1 MGFSQ
6 SIKGYGSCL
15 TLPDVPWACLPP
27 AYLREA
33 SMKLTKRS
41 IDDLKP
47 LPSSDLYVWDDEVA
61 GFGLRVKPSG
71 VRSFIVQYRNS
82 SGDSRRKT
90 LGKSGVLTADEARK
104 LAKADLAEVAKGSD
118 PAQKRLEDRQ
128 AITVRELCRI
138 YLEAAD
144 KNLIIGKGGRPK
156 KRSTLY
162 VDRGRIERHILPL
175 LGNRRVRDLKAPD
188 IFRFMRDVTSGK
200 TATDI
205 KTGFRGR
212 AIVEG
217 GQGTASR
224 TVGLLGGILSYAV
237 SEGLVPDNAVR
248 GVRRP
253 ADNRREIRL
262 TSDQYRAL
270 GSALA
275 AASVRQNPAAS
286 CRQQDFGQFNAV

>member
-1 MGFSQ
+1 
-6 SIKGYGSCL
+6 
-15 TLPDVPWACLPP
+15 
-27 AYLREA
+27 
-33 SMKLTKRS
+33 MKLTKRS

>member
-104 LAKADLAEVAKGSD
+104 LAKADLAEVAKGDERAS
-118 PAQKRLEDRQ
+118 A
-128 AITVRELCRI
+128 TEL
-138 YLEAAD
+138 
-144 KNLIIGKGGRPK
+144 
-156 KRSTLY
+156 
-162 VDRGRIERHILPL
+162 
-175 LGNRRVRDLKAPD
+175 
-188 IFRFMRDVTSGK
+188 
-200 TATDI
+200 
-205 KTGFRGR
+205 
-212 AIVEG
+212 IVEA
-217 GQGTASR
+217 QFDEYFSA
-224 TVGLLGGILSYAV
+224 GLLLVWEPQKLTLLVLPVAV
-237 SEGLVPDNAVR
+237 WQRDWLKSPPAKVR
-248 GVRRP
+248 
-253 ADNRREIRL
+253 
-262 TSDQYRAL
+262 
-270 GSALA
+270 
-275 AASVRQNPAAS
+275 
-286 CRQQDFGQFNAV
+286 